1 MAAIKRLVLD
11 VLKPHTPSALD
22 FCCRLAESCPGHRVN
37 YRLIEGDENTESV
50 EIRVTGE
57 DIPMGS
63 LAATI
68 QALGAA
74 LHSIDE
80 VEAVCVAVDNS

>member
-37 YRLIEGDENTESV
+37 YRVIEVDENTESV
-50 EIRVTGE
+50 
-57 DIPMGS
+57 
-63 LAATI
+63 
-68 QALGAA
+68 
-74 LHSIDE
+74 
-80 VEAVCVAVDNS
+80 